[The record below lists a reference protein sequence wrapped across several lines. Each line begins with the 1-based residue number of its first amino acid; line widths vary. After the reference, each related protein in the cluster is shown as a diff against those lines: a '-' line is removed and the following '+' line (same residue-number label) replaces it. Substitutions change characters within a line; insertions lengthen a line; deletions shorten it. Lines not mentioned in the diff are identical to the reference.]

1 MRRRLIQST
10 LAVVLVVIAVFGV
23 SLVIVETRTIGA
35 SAQER
40 VDLEALRLASI
51 VDSRILG
58 DEQINAE
65 ILEDQVTDQRYA
77 RVAIPGRDPIE
88 VGTKPTGEVIQS
100 KEAVGEEG
108 ETVVVEEPRSSITR
122 EVGRTFLII
131 GAVALLAV
139 IAAVLLAVRQANR
152 LASPLTDLAETAE
165 RLGSG
170 DPRPR
175 HKRYGVPELDRVADV
190 LDSSAE
196 RIARMLTAER
206 RLAADASHQLR
217 TPLTALSM
225 RLEEI
230 TLTDDPDTVKEEA
243 TIALGQVERLTDV
256 VQRLL
261 TNSRDPRTGSAVTFD
276 LDEVINQQLAEWRP
290 AYRSVGRAI
299 VSSGKRHLQA
309 VGTPGAVAQV
319 LAALIENSLM
329 HGGGTVALR
338 TRVTGNQAVV
348 EVTDEGEESPPS
360 SAPGSSSGPSVAKT
374 RPVSA
379 SLWPVIWRRRTADG
393 SKCSRRSRRSSAC
406 SCPVRRRSG
415 RQRGRSRR
423 RFDSRSA
430 KNARELPGRTVLRQE
445 GLRRQERFGTG
456 HGLAGRERT
465 EHPGAVGPEAEQ
477 GRDTDAEELEE
488 VALQGAVEVEA
499 VRGDVQNAV
508 LDHQADGAEQ
518 QEEREFLGAA
528 ALVAVAVGE
537 IAEAYVVGDDRHH
550 RGDHTGPH
558 DLQIRGAADEVED
571 EKIDPQPQ
579 AADHPELGELPCQP
593 VDTLAYH
600 AARRGMCPA

>member
-23 SLVIVETRTIGA
+23 SLVIVETRTISA

-40 VDLEALRLASI
+40 VDSEAVRLASI

-58 DEQINAE
+58 DEQINSKV
-65 ILEDQVTDQRYA
+65 LGGLVTGDRYA
-77 RVAIPGRDPIE
+77 VVRIPGRAAIE
-88 VGTKPTGEVIQS
+88 VGDKPVGDVIS
-100 KEAVGEEG
+100 AEEDGEEG
-108 ETVVVEEPRSSITR
+108 ETVRVEEPRSSVTR
-122 EVGRTFLII
+122 EVGRTLLII

-190 LDSSAE
+190 LDGSAE

-243 TIALGQVERLTDV
+243 TIALTQVERLTDV
-256 VQRLL
+256 VERLL
-261 TNSRDPRTGSAVTFD
+261 TNARDPRTGSAVSFD
-276 LDEVINQQLAEWRP
+276 LDEVIQQQLAEWRP
-290 AYRSVGRAI
+290 AYRSAGRAI

-338 TRVTGNQAVV
+338 TRVIGNQAVI
-348 EVTDEGEESPPS
+348 EVTDEGAGVP
-360 SAPGSSSGPSVAKT
+360 
-374 RPVSA
+374 
-379 SLWPVIWRRRTADG
+379 ADLG
-393 SKCSRRSRRSSAC
+393 ARIFERAI
-406 SCPVRRRSG
+406 SG
-415 RQRGRSRR
+415 RNSTGIGLAVARDLAEADAGRLELLQQQPPIFGLFLSRTPLKKPQ
-423 RFDSRSA
+423 DG
-430 KNARELPGRTVLRQE
+430 EEERTVR
-445 GLRRQERFGTG
+445 
-456 HGLAGRERT
+456 
-465 EHPGAVGPEAEQ
+465 
-477 GRDTDAEELEE
+477 
-488 VALQGAVEVEA
+488 
-499 VRGDVQNAV
+499 
-508 LDHQADGAEQ
+508 
-518 QEEREFLGAA
+518 
-528 ALVAVAVGE
+528 
-537 IAEAYVVGDDRHH
+537 
-550 RGDHTGPH
+550 
-558 DLQIRGAADEVED
+558 
-571 EKIDPQPQ
+571 
-579 AADHPELGELPCQP
+579 
-593 VDTLAYH
+593 
-600 AARRGMCPA
+600 